1 MTGRRR
7 RPSDESMKTLIL
19 MRHAKSSWA
28 EPGVADHDR
37 PLNDRGRRAA
47 PVMARWLAAHGLIP
61 DTILCSSSK
70 RTRQTVR
77 RMRKAVPELPEP
89 VIEPALYDSG
99 PDEMQACLAR
109 LPAGC
114 GTAMIVAHEPG
125 TGEMLS
131 RLTGR
136 EHGPF
141 PTAAIAVLEL
151 EIGSWADRPWH
162 RGRLRE
168 MVRPRDLMQAAGDP
182 AG

>member
-7 RPSDESMKTLIL
+7 TPSDEPMKTLIL

-28 EPGVADHDR
+28 TPGMADHDR
-37 PLNDRGRRAA
+37 PLNERGRRAA
-47 PVMARWLAAHGLIP
+47 PVMARWLAARGLIP
-61 DTILCSSSK
+61 ETILCSSSE

-89 VIEPALYDSG
+89 VIEPGLYESG
-99 PDEMQACLAR
+99 PDEMQASLAR
-109 LPAGC
+109 LPAGS

-151 EIGSWADRPWH
+151 EIGSWADRPWY

-168 MVRPRDLMQAAGDP
+168 LVRPRDLMEMSENPVG
-182 AG
+182 